1 MKAFCRDAYRDAD
14 IHAFGSFPSGL
25 YLPTGDMDLVML
37 SERFVDRGIA
47 VYSTK
52 KALFRFRDLLKAK
65 HIPWQGD
72 VELILHARVP
82 LAKFI
87 DRKTG
92 LKVDVSFENS
102 TGLNAIK
109 TFLGWKEQYPGMP
122 ALVTLV
128 KHFLLMRGL
137 NEPVNGG
144 IGGFSV
150 ICLVVSMLQMSPEVQ
165 SGALD
170 TTHHLGE
177 LLMRFFDLY
186 GNKFDYENVAIRLS
200 PPGYVPKVSRAA
212 FCPLRPVSTLNFQ
225 QDRVHNLTYR
235 NYNRLSIIDPNSAD
249 NDISG
254 GSSNTPLI
262 LSAFSAA
269 HRELAD
275 RMKQLAE
282 DPQKNSGSILEVI
295 IGGNYTSF
303 EEQRNYLESLAERT
317 DIIPSYEQ
325 VPIQHL
331 QSGQSGSHSRYRDK
345 TRGRRRRS

>member
-1 MKAFCRDAYRDAD
+1 MVSLFLNRPVYRNLVANLGIIISLHKEIVDFFDYIKPRDFEERLRAALVQDMKAFCRDAYRDAD

-37 SERFVDRGIA
+37 SERFVNRGVA
-47 VYSTK
+47 MYSTK
-52 KALFRFRDLLKAK
+52 KALFKFRDLLKAK
-65 HIPWQGD
+65 QIPWQGD

-82 LAKFI
+82 LAKYI

-170 TTHHLGE
+170 TAHHLGE

-186 GNKFDYENVAIRLS
+186 GNKFDYENLAIRLT
-200 PPGYVPKVSRAA
+200 PPGYIPKVSQTA
-212 FCPLRPVSTLNFQ
+212 FCLLCLVFALNF
-225 QDRVHNLTYR
+225 DRIECGILLIGTIIVSRSSIPTTRTMTY
-235 NYNRLSIIDPNSAD
+235 L
-249 NDISG
+249 
-254 GSSNTPLI
+254 
-262 LSAFSAA
+262 AA
-269 HRELAD
+269 LA
-275 RMKQLAE
+275 
-282 DPQKNSGSILEVI
+282 
-295 IGGNYTSF
+295 
-303 EEQRNYLESLAERT
+303 
-317 DIIPSYEQ
+317 
-325 VPIQHL
+325 
-331 QSGQSGSHSRYRDK
+331 
-345 TRGRRRRS
+345 TRP